1 VDDLV
6 ELFETPSAKEMYMI
20 AGWRQWADAGSVSS
34 GLPQYLIKQTKA
46 RKIAAIKPADFYLF
60 QIPGAH
66 HLLRPEVKLE
76 QGYRVELRE
85 SKNEIF
91 YADGEDKDLLIF
103 LGDEPHLN
111 ADRYA
116 EAFFHAVEALGVKR
130 VVAVGGVYGAM
141 PHDKDRDVSCVYS
154 LRGMKDELG
163 RYAVRFSD
171 YEGGSTIGTYLVDK
185 AESRGIEL
193 LVFYAFVPSYD
204 FGQLSNLVQ
213 GIRVENDYK
222 AWYDLM
228 RRLNHMFGLKMD
240 LSDLERRSDELGA
253 AMEVKIDELA
263 QEMPQLDVR
272 AYMEQLT
279 TDFTERPFMPL
290 GDVWERALDDL
301 FDDTED

>member
-1 VDDLV
+1 
-6 ELFETPSAKEMYMI
+6 
-20 AGWRQWADAGSVSS
+20 
-34 GLPQYLIKQTKA
+34 
-46 RKIAAIKPADFYLF
+46 
-60 QIPGAH
+60 
-66 HLLRPEVKLE
+66 
-76 QGYRVELRE
+76 
-85 SKNEIF
+85 
-91 YADGEDKDLLIF
+91 
-103 LGDEPHLN
+103 
-111 ADRYA
+111 
-116 EAFFHAVEALGVKR
+116 
-130 VVAVGGVYGAM
+130 
-141 PHDKDRDVSCVYS
+141 
-154 LRGMKDELG
+154 MKDELG